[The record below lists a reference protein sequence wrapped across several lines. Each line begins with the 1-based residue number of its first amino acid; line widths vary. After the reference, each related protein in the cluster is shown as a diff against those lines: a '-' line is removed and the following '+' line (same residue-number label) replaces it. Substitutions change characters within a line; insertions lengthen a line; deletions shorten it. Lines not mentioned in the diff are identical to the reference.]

1 MTLQDKYPTLEQ
13 SKRIA
18 ELLGEGA
25 PDYHEYKQGAYWNG
39 NEGVNNFHLRNYP
52 VMLDSLIRCDGSER
66 CYPSYDLAEL
76 GEMIMNHWDD
86 TRSNLQHPAMLTEYY
101 RTRKLWNVNAMN
113 GESFPTEAQA
123 RAALLI
129 HLLSTNIKE

>member
-25 PDYHEYKQGAYWNG
+25 LESGAMWHESDFGTRKQW
-39 NEGVNNFHLRNYP
+39 EILFYP
-52 VMLDSLIRCDGSER
+52 KCFDSDVSA
-66 CYPSYDLAEL
+66 YDLAEL
-76 GEMIMNHWDD
+76 GEMIVNHVVCHAPESVYSELQVHTLGWIYYAQIGCHWVLFDYDKAD
-86 TRSNLQHPAMLTEYY
+86 TID
-101 RTRKLWNVNAMN
+101 V
-113 GESFPTEAQA
+113 FPTEAQA